1 MTEATP
7 PIDRDAEMLARL
19 AELDMAAAEH
29 VHAKLMAASDADEI
43 AELSRS
49 YHRVSRALRQ
59 TLALKAKLARD
70 EKVAAS
76 EAALR
81 RVMLPPARERFA
93 TDDPVLAVGLVLLD
107 AVERIVEAQCAGDE
121 ERITSL
127 LTRFDR
133 ELDDWVCEEDFAD
146 VDLDA
151 HVRRACKLLDL
162 PEELAAVWPS
172 LPRPTFSPDPPTNDP
187 PTDDTAD
194 DPPHPWSSSA

>member
-1 MTEATP
+1 MTEAAP

-19 AELDMAAAEH
+19 AEMDFSAAEH
-29 VHAKLMAASDADEI
+29 VHAKLVAASDTDEI

-70 EKVAAS
+70 EKAAAS
-76 EAALR
+76 DAALR
-81 RVMLPPARERFA
+81 RVMLPPTREGFA
-93 TDDPVLAVGLVLLD
+93 TDDPVLAVGLVLQD
-107 AVERIVEAQCAGDE
+107 AVERIVGSQCAGDE

-162 PEELAAVWPS
+162 PEDLAAVWPS

-187 PTDDTAD
+187 PTDDTAGA
-194 DPPHPWSSSA
+194 PQPRSSSA